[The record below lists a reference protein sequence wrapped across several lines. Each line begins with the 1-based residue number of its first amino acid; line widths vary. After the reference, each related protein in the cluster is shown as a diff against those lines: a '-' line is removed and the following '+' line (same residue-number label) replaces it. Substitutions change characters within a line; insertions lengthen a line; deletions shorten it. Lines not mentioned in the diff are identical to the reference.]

1 MIQGHHFDSVIIL
14 HSKIQLQGFFLCP
27 EISSLK
33 VLFKNT
39 YFSCLFTVF
48 LSPPLVLGATSVSY
62 LEFVATSL
70 LWVKEIDNRIL
81 SQIRM
86 NRS

>member
-1 MIQGHHFDSVIIL
+1 MSV
-14 HSKIQLQGFFLCP
+14 
-27 EISSLK
+27 
-33 VLFKNT
+33 
-39 YFSCLFTVF
+39 YFTVF